1 MRYIS
6 IFLVLLSL
14 TVRAQELNCHIQI
27 NSSKIQQSD
36 RTLFEQMQKAAYEF
50 FANTVF
56 TEHKMKVQERIEFN
70 LSITLH
76 EEMGSNEYKAEIQ
89 VAYSRPI
96 FGSGYNSPIID
107 IRDEKVIFRFSLGD
121 VLQFN
126 LNSSTGTLA
135 SLLTYYAYLIIAID
149 YDTFAPKGGQEFLQ
163 IAEKVVEYSQ
173 SDPSPG
179 WRSFEDN
186 GKNRASIVEELL
198 NDIYEP
204 YRMCMYEYHR
214 LGLDMMHDQPDQGR
228 KAIIEALEKL
238 RSVQQR
244 RRDSY
249 LLSLF
254 IKAKSDEIVQI
265 FSEGSPDEKRR
276 AYNIMNT
283 LDPVNIEKYKKI
295 MSQQR

>member
-126 LNSSTGTLA
+126 LNSRF
-135 SLLTYYAYLIIAID
+135 LLCNRISIYIK
-149 YDTFAPKGGQEFLQ
+149 YDC
-163 IAEKVVEYSQ
+163 
-173 SDPSPG
+173 
-179 WRSFEDN
+179 
-186 GKNRASIVEELL
+186 
-198 NDIYEP
+198 YE
-204 YRMCMYEYHR
+204 
-214 LGLDMMHDQPDQGR
+214 
-228 KAIIEALEKL
+228 
-238 RSVQQR
+238 
-244 RRDSY
+244 
-249 LLSLF
+249 
-254 IKAKSDEIVQI
+254 IKQ
-265 FSEGSPDEKRR
+265 
-276 AYNIMNT
+276 
-283 LDPVNIEKYKKI
+283 
-295 MSQQR
+295 